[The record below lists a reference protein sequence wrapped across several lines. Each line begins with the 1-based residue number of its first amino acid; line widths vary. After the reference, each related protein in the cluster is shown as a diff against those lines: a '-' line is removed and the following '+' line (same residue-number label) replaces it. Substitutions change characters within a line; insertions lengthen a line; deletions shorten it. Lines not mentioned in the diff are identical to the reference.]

1 MTIFVELSLIIF
13 IAALCA
19 FLAKALRQP
28 LLVGYIGA
36 GVLVGPFGLN
46 LLHSTDEV
54 ELFSKIGIS
63 ILLFIVGLH
72 LNPDIIREVGKS
84 SLLAGLGQITF
95 TALVGYLFFWWLG
108 FAPLPAFYGAM
119 ALTFSSTIIV
129 LKLLADKG
137 DVGKLYAK
145 IAIGILLVQDVVATL
160 LLVAL
165 TVSSAGSTAPAVI
178 SLGIVLLLLQ
188 GLAMTGA
195 LYLISK
201 YFLPSLA
208 KAFAADQELLFG
220 FSLAWGLGL
229 AALFQLSGFSIEIG
243 ALVAGVTLAASPF
256 AYEIGARLK
265 PLRDFFVILFFV
277 LLGAQM
283 SIGSLDQMIG
293 PAMVLSLFVLVGNPL
308 IVFFVVNGLGY
319 RPRTSFMAGL
329 ALGQISEFSLILIAL
344 GLSLGHIDQGVAS
357 LVTLVGVITIVA
369 STYLV
374 MNDDRLYGLGKKLI
388 NRFAWRKKTKR
399 ETKRNTDRPE
409 MVILGYDRV
418 GYDFVA
424 AAEKLKTKYVVI
436 DFNPRS
442 IAKLEAQAIPFKYG
456 DAEDLEFLQEVG
468 FVEANMIVSTIP
480 DFKTN
485 ILLVD
490 FYRRHNSRGIIM
502 VISHD
507 IAEAKE
513 LYLAGASYVI
523 MPHYLGAHHASE
535 LIKKHGFDLAHFE
548 KERNK
553 HLVKL
558 TKRSGV

>member
-19 FLAKALRQP
+19 FLAKVLRQP
-28 LLVGYIGA
+28 LLVGYIAA
-36 GVLVGPFGLN
+36 GVLVGPSVLN
-46 LLHSTDEV
+46 ILHSTDEV

-84 SLLAGLGQITF
+84 SLFAGLGQITF
-95 TALVGYLFFWWLG
+95 TALAGYLFFWWLG

-137 DVGKLYAK
+137 DVGKLYSK
-145 IAIGILLVQDVVATL
+145 ISIGILLVQDLVATL

-165 TVSSAGSTAPAVI
+165 TVSSISTGVPAEVAMKI
-178 SLGIVLLLLQ
+178 SLLLLQ
-188 GLAMTGA
+188 GLAMAAA

-201 YFLPSLA
+201 HFLPSLA

-229 AALFQLSGFSIEIG
+229 SALFQLSGFSIEIG

-265 PLRDFFVILFFV
+265 PLRDFFVILFFI

-283 SIGSLDQMIG
+283 SIDSFGQMIV
-293 PAMVLSLFVLVGNPL
+293 PAIVLSLFVLIGNPV

-329 ALGQISEFSLILIAL
+329 TLGQISEFSLILITL
-344 GLSLGHIDQGVAS
+344 GLSLGHIDQDLVS
-357 LVTLVGVITIVA
+357 LVTLVGVITIVV

-374 MNDDRLYGLGKKLI
+374 MNDDRLYRMGKKLI
-388 NRFAWRKKTKR
+388 DRVAWHKPTKR
-399 ETKRNTDRPE
+399 EPKVGEDAPE

-424 AAEKLKTKYVVI
+424 AAQKLKAKYVVV

-442 IAKLEAQAIPFKYG
+442 VAKLEELEIPFKYG
-456 DAEDLEFLQEVG
+456 DAEDLDFLQEVG
-468 FVEANMIVSTIP
+468 FTEANMIVSTIP

-485 ILLVD
+485 MLLVN
-490 FYRRHNSRGIIM
+490 FYRKHNSGGIIM

-507 IAEAKE
+507 VTQTKE

-535 LIKKHGFDLAHFE
+535 LIRKHGFDLGSFE

-553 HLVKL
+553 HLAKL
-558 TKRSGV
+558 AKRQV

>member
-1 MTIFVELSLIIF
+1 MMIFVELSIIIF

-19 FLAKALRQP
+19 FLAKLLRQP
-28 LLVGYIGA
+28 LLVGYIAA
-36 GVLVGPFGLN
+36 GVLVGPSVLD
-46 LLHSTDEV
+46 LLHSTEEV

-84 SLLAGLGQITF
+84 SLFAGLGQITF
-95 TALVGYLFFWWLG
+95 TALAGYLFFWWLG

-137 DVGKLYAK
+137 DIGKLYAK
-145 IAIGILLVQDVVATL
+145 ISIGILLVQDLVATL

-165 TVSSAGSTAPAVI
+165 TVSGAGAGAPSDMIIKI
-178 SLGIVLLLLQ
+178 SLLLLQ

-201 YFLPSLA
+201 YFLPGLA

-283 SIGSLDQMIG
+283 SIGSLGQMIV
-293 PAMVLSLFVLVGNPL
+293 PAIVLSLFVLIGNPV
-308 IVFFVVNGLGY
+308 IVFFVVNSLGY

-329 ALGQISEFSLILIAL
+329 TLGQISEFSLILITL
-344 GLSLGHIDQGVAS
+344 GLSLGHINQDLVS
-357 LVTLVGVITIVA
+357 LVTLVGVITIVV

-374 MNDDRLYGLGKKLI
+374 MNDDRLYHSGKKLI
-388 NRFAWRKKTKR
+388 DRVAWRKKTKR
-399 ETKRNTDRPE
+399 ESKAGGDMPE

-418 GYDFVA
+418 GYDFVTA
-424 AAEKLKTKYVVI
+424 AQKLKARYVVV

-442 IAKLEAQAIPFKYG
+442 IAKLEEKEIPFKYG
-456 DAEDLEFLQEVG
+456 DAEDLDFLQEIG
-468 FVEANMIVSTIP
+468 FAEAGMIVSTIP

-485 ILLVD
+485 MLLVN
-490 FYRRHNSRGIIM
+490 FYRKHNSGGIIM

-507 IAEAKE
+507 VAQTRE

-535 LIKKHGFDLAHFE
+535 LIKKHGFDLGSFE

-553 HLVKL
+553 HLAKL
-558 TKRSGV
+558 AKRD